1 MPRQQPSEAIK
12 HARRWGAAKG
22 VRGAVWRADPATLE
36 RYAAEL
42 PGLWEAVRSLVPLT
56 DELHRRGGRWAG
68 LRSTGPGVQLERLAA
83 DLVTAGR
90 GPSWSVTGVNPQ
102 VTGP

>member
-1 MPRQQPSEAIK
+1 MPRQQPSEAIE
-12 HARRWGAAKG
+12 HARLWGAAKG

-36 RYAAEL
+36 RHAAEL
-42 PGLWEAVRSLVPLT
+42 PGLWRLSGLSSRWPT
-56 DELHRRGGRWAG
+56 SSTRRGGRWAG
-68 LRSTGPGVQLERLAA
+68 LRSTGPGVELERLAA

-90 GPSWSVTGVNPQ
+90 GPSWSVTGANPQ